1 MLYGNHIYM
10 VRWQNG
16 GIVMT
21 KKEIVSLSLKL
32 AGIYCLIMSISH
44 LNFAIM
50 SVVSALRGQ
59 SFWSMLIS
67 ITPFV
72 LLLLSFTPVV
82 LLLLFGAYLI
92 FSSKLAS
99 KIASSMI
106 QEEKTTSFTFQD
118 IQVLAFSII
127 GVWLLSNAIP
137 TFIQVIVRITVLHST
152 SQQSFSVFRNSYII
166 SQIVAAVLKLAL
178 GIYLFSGSKGLAK
191 LWQKFQSTRDMK
203 PSN

>member
-1 MLYGNHIYM
+1 
-10 VRWQNG
+10 
-16 GIVMT
+16 MT

-32 AGIYCLIMSISH
+32 AGIYCLILSISYFG
-44 LNFAIM
+44 FAIM
-50 SVVSALRGQ
+50 NAVSSWRQGFLY
-59 SFWSMLIS
+59 MLIS
-67 ITPFV
+67 ITP
-72 LLLLSFTPVV
+72 SV

-92 FSSKLAS
+92 FSNKLPS

-127 GVWLLSNAIP
+127 GVWLISSAIP
-137 TFIQVIVRITVLHST
+137 TFIQAILQITVLYSG
-152 SQQSFSVFRNSYII
+152 SQQSVPVYSI
-166 SQIVAAVLKLAL
+166 SQIVASVLKLAL

-191 LWQKFQSTRDMK
+191 LWQKFQSTRGMK

>member
-1 MLYGNHIYM
+1 
-10 VRWQNG
+10 
-16 GIVMT
+16 MT

-32 AGIYCLIMSISH
+32 AGIYCLIMAISH

-50 SVVSALRGQ
+50 SAVSVLRRQG
-59 SFWSMLIS
+59 FWDMLIS
-67 ITPFV
+67 ITPFA

-92 FSSKLAS
+92 FSSKLPS

-106 QEEKTTSFTFQD
+106 EEEKTTSFTFQD

-127 GVWLLSNAIP
+127 GVWLLSSAIP
-137 TFIQVIVRITVLHST
+137 TFIQTIVRITVLYSS
-152 SQQSFSVFRNSYII
+152 SQQSVPVYFI
-166 SQIVAAVLKLAL
+166 SQIVASVLKLAL

-191 LWQKFQSTRDMK
+191 LWQKFQGIRGMK

>member
-1 MLYGNHIYM
+1 
-10 VRWQNG
+10 
-16 GIVMT
+16 MT

-32 AGIYCLIMSISH
+32 AGIYCLIMSIPH
-44 LNFAIM
+44 VGHVMAA
-50 SVVSALRGQ
+50 VSTWRLG
-59 SFWSMLIS
+59 FLFMLIS
-67 ITPFV
+67 ITPF
-72 LLLLSFTPVV
+72 V

-92 FSSKLAS
+92 FSSKLPS
-99 KIASSMI
+99 KMASSMI

-127 GVWLLSNAIP
+127 GVWLLSSTIP
-137 TFIQVIVRITVLHST
+137 TFIQVIVRITLLHST
-152 SQQSFSVFRNSYII
+152 SQRSFSVFRDSYII

-191 LWQKFQSTRDMK
+191 LWQKFQSTRGVK

>member
-1 MLYGNHIYM
+1 
-10 VRWQNG
+10 
-16 GIVMT
+16 MT

-32 AGIYCLIMSISH
+32 AGIYCLIMSLSY
-44 LNFAIM
+44 LSFAIM
-50 SVVSALRGQ
+50 SVVSFLRGQ
-59 SFWSMLIS
+59 GFWDMLTS

-92 FSSKLAS
+92 FSKKLPSKM
-99 KIASSMI
+99 ASSMI
-106 QEEKTTSFTFQD
+106 EGEEEQTTSFTFQD

-127 GVWLLSNAIP
+127 GVWLLSSAIP
-137 TFIQVIVRITVLHST
+137 TFIRPIVQIIVMHST
-152 SQQSFSVFRNSYII
+152 SQRSGSVFINSYII
-166 SQIVAAVLKLAL
+166 PQIVAAVLKLAL

-191 LWQKFQSTRDMK
+191 LWQKFQSTRGVK

>member
-1 MLYGNHIYM
+1 
-10 VRWQNG
+10 
-16 GIVMT
+16 MT

-32 AGIYCLIMSISH
+32 AGIYCLIMSLSY
-44 LNFAIM
+44 LSFAIM
-50 SVVSALRGQ
+50 SVVSFLRGQ
-59 SFWSMLIS
+59 GFWDMLTS

-82 LLLLFGAYLI
+82 LLLLFGVYLI
-92 FSSKLAS
+92 FSSKLPS
-99 KIASSMI
+99 KMASSMI
-106 QEEKTTSFTFQD
+106 EGEEEQTTSFTFQD

-127 GVWLLSNAIP
+127 GVWLLASAIP
-137 TFIQVIVRITVLHST
+137 TFIQAIVRITALYSS
-152 SQQSFSVFRNSYII
+152 SQQSIPVYFT

-191 LWQKFQSTRDMK
+191 LWQKLQSTRGMK

>member
-1 MLYGNHIYM
+1 
-10 VRWQNG
+10 
-16 GIVMT
+16 MT

-32 AGIYCLIMSISH
+32 AGIYCLILSISYFG
-44 LNFAIM
+44 FAIM
-50 SVVSALRGQ
+50 NAVSAWRQGFLY
-59 SFWSMLIS
+59 MLIS
-67 ITPFV
+67 ITP
-72 LLLLSFTPVV
+72 SV

-92 FSSKLAS
+92 FSNKLPS

-127 GVWLLSNAIP
+127 GVWLLSIAIP
-137 TFIQVIVRITVLHST
+137 TFIQAILQITVLYSG
-152 SQQSFSVFRNSYII
+152 SQRSVPVYSI
-166 SQIVAAVLKLAL
+166 SQIVASVLKLAL

-191 LWQKFQSTRDMK
+191 LWQKFQSTRGMK